1 MICWSESPRRSISR
15 TWFFRSIARPALE
28 SAMVWFW
35 QTRHRSSAVIRTI
48 RASSSGSAAAGA
60 ASWAA
65 TTPAA
70 SANTRAMIHLAI
82 ELPHQRF
89 NLVPDHLGCQRPNVF
104 ETDHALAVHH
114 EGFWHA
120 INAPV
125 DPDPAVLVEQRDG
138 VRVAVAR
145 QPAQARHALVL
156 VVQTVDR
163 LHLLAGEF
171 DQQRVLRLTGHTPRR
186 PHVQHPDLAHQV
198 VTPDGAVG
206 IIEPGELE
214 SGRGLVD
221 QRGRHFL
228 GV

>member
-1 MICWSESPRRSISR
+1 MKAMICWSESPRRSISR

-48 RASSSGSAAAGA
+48 RASSSGSAAALA
-60 ASWAA
+60 A
-65 TTPAA
+65 
-70 SANTRAMIHLAI
+70 
-82 ELPHQRF
+82 
-89 NLVPDHLGCQRPNVF
+89 
-104 ETDHALAVHH
+104 HH

-125 DPDPAVLVEQRDG
+125 DPDPAVLVEQRGG

-163 LHLLAGEF
+163 HHLLAGEF

-198 VTPDGAVG
+198 VTPDGAGG
-206 IIEPGELE
+206 IIKPGELE

-221 QRGRHFL
+221 QR
-228 GV
+228 